1 VSIRVLVV
9 DDQALVRA
17 GFRMILETQAD
28 IEVVGESADG
38 ADAIE
43 VATRLAPDV
52 VLMDIRMP
60 ELDGIDATRALTNTG
75 NCGIGNGSEGPRVI
89 ILTTYDLDEYVF
101 EALEAGASGFLLKDV
116 RPEDL
121 VQGVRVVAAGD
132 ALLAPAITR
141 RLIAEFAGRAQRHP
155 VLAQDPRLDR
165 LTPREREILGL
176 VAKGLSNSEIASTA
190 YVSENTVKTHLA
202 RIFDKLEL
210 RDRAQA
216 VIVAYEAGLVAP
228 GSPMGRE

>member
-1 VSIRVLVV
+1 MSIRVLVV

-28 IEVVGESADG
+28 IEVVGELADG
-38 ADAIE
+38 TGAVEA
-43 VATRLAPDV
+43 AAQLAPDV

-60 ELDGIDATRALTNTG
+60 EMDGIAATRALTESRGCAT
-75 NCGIGNGSEGPRVI
+75 GSEGPRII

-155 VLAQDPRLDR
+155 VLVHDQRLDR

-176 VAKGLSNSEIASTA
+176 MAKGLSNSEIASSA
-190 YVSENTVKTHLA
+190 YVSENTVKTHVA
-202 RIFDKLEL
+202 RIFDKLGL
-210 RDRAQA
+210 RDRVQA
-216 VIVAYEAGLVAP
+216 VIVAYDAGLVAP
-228 GSPMGRE
+228 GSAAVGE